1 MSVIDKVVVEWA
13 FRCKKGYPD
22 MNNPDDMKILKEIYS
37 EFGIATEE
45 EKKEQSTNSIPNFN
59 NIPLPQE
66 DIVAIESIYNS
77 LTEGQQK
84 AINDNFRKYSLAQFI
99 PNSKKLAEV
108 FAPFFEISR
117 KKGRGRGEFI
127 PLLAIAGST
136 SGGTEDKDIIIG
148 SDIMEVKE
156 LDKSRKF
163 LTGKSGSIRKSN
175 FSRSI
180 ETFCKYLDDLQIK
193 PGSSNLVDKVLGYY
207 EQEYVSSNVS
217 ETFIQ
222 NIIKVSKELETLH
235 TEDVTQDTEYVKIG
249 DRRFEIPQKEGG
261 YTPGDQITI
270 GKEIQ
275 STEISLQKLRKHEVT
290 KNPEILYQYF
300 NDIVDKYLTDIGYFC
315 MYGVGGANTIVIY
328 TNAKLKTVL
337 RASYVSVVQGN
348 IRLQLMK

>member
-1 MSVIDKVVVEWA
+1 MSVIDKVVTEWA
-13 FRCKKGYPD
+13 YRCKKGYPD
-22 MNNPDDMKILKEIYS
+22 TNNPDDMKILKEIYS
-37 EFGIATEE
+37 EYGIVLEE
-45 EKKEQSTNSIPNFN
+45 EKKEQGTDGIPNFN

-66 DIVAIESIYNS
+66 DVVAIESTYNS
-77 LTEGQQK
+77 LSESQK
-84 AINDNFRKYSLAQFI
+84 ESFNKHFRKYSLAQFI
-99 PNSKKLAEV
+99 SNSKKLAEV
-108 FAPFFEISR
+108 FAPFFEISK

-175 FSRSI
+175 LSRSI

-193 PGSSNLVDKVLGYY
+193 PGSNSLVDKVLGYY

-235 TEDVTQDTEYVKIG
+235 TEDVTQDTEYIKIG

-261 YTPGDQITI
+261 YSPGDQVTV

-275 STEISLQKLRKHEVT
+275 STEISLQKLRKHEVI

-300 NDIVDKYLTDIGYFC
+300 DDIVDKYLTDIGYFC
-315 MYGVGGANTIVIY
+315 MYGMGGANTIAIY

-337 RASYVSVVQGN
+337 RTNYVSVVQGN
-348 IRLQLMK
+348 IRLEVIK

>member
-1 MSVIDKVVVEWA
+1 MSVVDKIVAEWA

-37 EFGIATEE
+37 EYGIVMEE
-45 EKKEQSTNSIPNFN
+45 VKDELTTGAPDFN
-59 NIPLPQE
+59 TIPLPQDDVE
-66 DIVAIESIYNS
+66 AIISIYNNLS
-77 LTEGQQK
+77 ESQK
-84 AINDNFRKYSLAQFI
+84 EAFNKHFRKYSLAQFI

-108 FAPFFEISR
+108 FAPFFEISK

-127 PLLAIAGST
+127 PLLAIAGAT

-180 ETFCKYLDDLQIK
+180 ETFCEYLGDLQIK
-193 PGSSNLVDKVLGYY
+193 PGSNALVDKVLGYY

-222 NIIKVSKELETLH
+222 NIINVSKELETLH
-235 TEDVTQDTEYVKIG
+235 TEDVTQDTEYIKIG
-249 DRRFEIPQKEGG
+249 DKRFEIPQKEGG
-261 YTPGDQITI
+261 YIPGDQITI

-275 STEISLQKLRKHEVT
+275 STEVSLQKLRKHEVT
-290 KNPEILYQYF
+290 KNPKVLYQYF
-300 NDIVDKYLTDIGYFC
+300 DNIVDRYLGNIGYFC
-315 MYGVGGANTIVIY
+315 IYRVGGADTIIVY
-328 TNAKLKTVL
+328 TNTKLKTAL
-337 RASYVSVVQGN
+337 RANYVSVVQGN
-348 IRLQLMK
+348 VRLELMK

>member
-1 MSVIDKVVVEWA
+1 MSVVDKVVAEWA

-37 EFGIATEE
+37 EYGVVSEE
-45 EKKEQSTNSIPNFN
+45 EKVEQGTAGTPNFN
-59 NIPLPQE
+59 SIPLPQD
-66 DIVAIESIYNS
+66 DIIAIESTYNS
-77 LTEGQQK
+77 LSENQK
-84 AINDNFRKYSLAQFI
+84 EAFNKHFRKYSLAQFI

-108 FAPFFEISR
+108 FAPFFEISK

-127 PLLAIAGST
+127 PLLAIAKST

-156 LDKSRKF
+156 LDRSRKF

-175 FSRSI
+175 FSRAI
-180 ETFCKYLDDLQIK
+180 ETFCKYLDNLQIR
-193 PGSSNLVDKVLGYY
+193 PGTNDLVDKVLSYY

-222 NIIKVSKELETLH
+222 NIIKVSKELEALDTQ
-235 TEDVTQDTEYVKIG
+235 DVMGDTEYIKIG

-275 STEISLQKLRKHEVT
+275 STEMSLQKLKKHEIT
-290 KNPEILYQYF
+290 KTPEILYSYF
-300 NDIVDKYLTDIGYFC
+300 NEIVDRYLSQIGYFC
-315 MYGVGGANTIVIY
+315 MYRVGGASTIEIY
-328 TNAKLKTVL
+328 TNTKLKTSL
-337 RASYVSVVQGN
+337 RTNYVSVVQGN
-348 IRLQLMK
+348 VRLELMK

>member
-1 MSVIDKVVVEWA
+1 MNVIDKVVNEWA

-37 EFGIATEE
+37 EFGVVLEE
-45 EKKEQSTNSIPNFN
+45 EKEQSIDGGVNFN
-59 NIPLPQE
+59 SIPLPQDDVE
-66 DIVAIESIYNS
+66 AIKSIYNNLS
-77 LTEGQQK
+77 ENQQEAFNK
-84 AINDNFRKYSLAQFI
+84 HFRKYTLNQFI
-99 PNSKKLAEV
+99 DNSKTLVEV
-108 FAPFFEISR
+108 FAPFFEISK

-127 PLLAIAGST
+127 PLLAIAKST

-148 SDIMEVKE
+148 SEIMEVKE

-175 FSRSI
+175 FSRSV
-180 ETFCKYLDDLQIK
+180 ETFCKYLGDLQIK
-193 PGSSNLVDKVLGYY
+193 PGSNQLVDKILGYY

-235 TEDVTQDTEYVKIG
+235 TEDITQDTEYIKIG

-261 YTPGDQITI
+261 YLPGDQLVI

-275 STEISLQKLRKHEVT
+275 STEMALQKLRKHEVT
-290 KNPEILYQYF
+290 KKPEILYEYF
-300 NDIVDKYLTDIGYFC
+300 SEIVDKYLSEIGYFC
-315 MYGVGGANTIVIY
+315 MYQVGGASTVEVY
-328 TNAKLKTVL
+328 TNVKLKTSL
-337 RASYVSVVQGN
+337 RTNYVSVVQGN
-348 IRLQLMK
+348 VRLQIIK